1 MIDNFFEV
9 ISVSI
14 TFLAFL
20 FGAIRLLGKDRPSYF
35 KFYVCAVGCYA
46 IEEVWVLVNT
56 FFGQNENMISIRLV
70 ALFGCLCF
78 FLTASAK
85 YLDGMVDSGQK
96 ENRTARIVALV
107 MPAILLSLYAYFAVV
122 SKSAWLVKIMVFI
135 VMLPGVISSYYNLKH
150 LLMKAESSK
159 YIPCTRPVNAAALLF
174 FLAIFSY
181 LIPQVSQAGRMTL
194 EILDACAA
202 GIFALIILLSE
213 RGARKWKTT

>member
-1 MIDNFFEV
+1 MIDNIFEV
-9 ISVSI
+9 ISALI

-20 FGAIRLLGKDRPSYF
+20 FGAMRLLGKDRPSYF

-46 IEEVWVLVNT
+46 LEEVWVLVNT

-135 VMLPGVISSYYNLKH
+135 VMLCQIKRKSKKWIRIQMRISYIALTTFLQVMAIIAIRSTPLLNITMPFLYRRLKR
-150 LLMKAESSK
+150 K
-159 YIPCTRPVNAAALLF
+159 IPARPMSA
-174 FLAIFSY
+174 
-181 LIPQVSQAGRMTL
+181 
-194 EILDACAA
+194 
-202 GIFALIILLSE
+202 
-213 RGARKWKTT
+213 